1 MKYNDTCVALIIQLI
16 QSRNSRKGWTDIS
29 PIYNVF
35 PKMDKNQTNL
45 LLISNNNLIYHVT
58 HGLTCMKFKAVNQL
72 NPIGA
77 MKSFS
82 KPNYNICIQEHLT
95 VLKKLCNKRVTL
107 MKNNQYIYRA
117 FWHKKAFHVFF
128 LNTDDPVKD
137 TPPQLEK
144 IGLV

>member
-72 NPIGA
+72 NQIGA
-77 MKSFS
+77 MELFP
-82 KPNYNICIQEHLT
+82 KPNCNICILEHLT
-95 VLKKLCNKRVTL
+95 ILKKLCNKRVTL
-107 MKNNQYIYRA
+107 MNNNQQIYRA
-117 FWHKKAFHVFF
+117 FRHKKAFLIYF
-128 LNTDDPVKD
+128 LSTDDPVKESP
-137 TPPQLEK
+137 TPPC
-144 IGLV
+144 